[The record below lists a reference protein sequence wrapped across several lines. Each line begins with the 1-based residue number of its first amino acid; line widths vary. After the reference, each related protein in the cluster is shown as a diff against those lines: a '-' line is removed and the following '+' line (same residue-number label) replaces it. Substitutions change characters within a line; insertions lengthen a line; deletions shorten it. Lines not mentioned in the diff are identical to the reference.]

1 MIDEGRGRG
10 RLTMSALAAH
20 LEAGTPIVGLAPSC
34 LFTFRDEYA
43 AMFPGDRL
51 ASLVSRAQLIDESL
65 AAELR
70 AGRIAAPWKSGPARS
85 IRAHGHCHQ
94 KAFDAFDATL
104 ELLRSVPGAQ
114 VAAIESSCCGMAG
127 ALGHEKGHYDIS
139 MKIAELALVPAVRG
153 PPAAGAAP
161 AGTSCPHPIAHAPP
175 RAPRCPRAWLR
186 SALFGASIARGSTR
200 CSPAFRSRRCW
211 ERTATGVPACSRIS
225 PAGASSAPRPSS
237 RCPGR
242 RSSLRPRA

>member
-114 VAAIESSCCGMAG
+114 VAAIESSCCGMA
-127 ALGHEKGHYDIS
+127 AAFRHRKGHHHLS
-139 MKIAELALVPAVRG
+139 LKTAQPAPRAAGRG
-153 PPAAGAAP
+153 PPTAP
-161 AGTSCPHPIAHAPP
+161 ILG
-175 RAPRCPRAWLR
+175 
-186 SALFGASIARGSTR
+186 
-200 CSPAFRSRRCW
+200 
-211 ERTATGVPACSRIS
+211 
-225 PAGASSAPRPSS
+225 PRPS
-237 RCPGR
+237 R
-242 RSSLRPRA
+242 RPPSPPRPRRP